1 MKTIIFIC
9 FNMILLAG
17 CCKIHDKID
26 NQSIMEKTNMEDLKK
41 NKEVA
46 LNLSKAI
53 MKGDWHEVDNL
64 IAEDFM
70 YEADGRP
77 AIGKM
82 EYIGFMKNVL
92 SNAFTNMDMHFLR
105 VIAEGDLVSV
115 DYTNKMTHVGEFFG
129 IPATQKRILATG
141 QFIREIKNGKVTA
154 EWQTTNTAGMM
165 QQLTAK

>member
-1 MKTIIFIC
+1 MNKFLLISIFFLLIIGNAKSQERMNIE
-9 FNMILLAG
+9 
-17 CCKIHDKID
+17 
-26 NQSIMEKTNMEDLKK
+26 QLKA

-53 MKGDWHEVDNL
+53 MSSEWGKVDSL
-64 IAEDFM
+64 ISDDFK

-77 AIGKM
+77 AIGKQ

-92 SNAFTNMDMHFLR
+92 SNAFSDMDMHFLH

-115 DYTNKMTHVGEFFG
+115 DYTNKMTHIGEFFG
-129 IPATQKRILATG
+129 IPATQKRIIASG
-141 QFIREIKNGKVTA
+141 QFIREVKNGKITA
-154 EWQTTNTAGMM
+154 EWQTTNMAGLM

>member
-1 MKTIIFIC
+1 M
-9 FNMILLAG
+9 NSE
-17 CCKIHDKID
+17 
-26 NQSIMEKTNMEDLKK
+26 QLKA

-53 MKGDWHEVDNL
+53 MSGEWEKVDSL
-64 IAEDFM
+64 ISDDFK

-77 AIGKM
+77 AIGKQ

-92 SNAFTNMDMHFLR
+92 SIAFANMDMNFLR

-115 DYTNKMTHVGEFFG
+115 DYTNKMTHIGEFFG
-129 IPATQKRILATG
+129 VPATQKRIIASG
-141 QFIREIKNGKVTA
+141 QFIREVKNGKITA
-154 EWQTTNTAGMM
+154 EWQTTNMAGLM

>member
-1 MKTIIFIC
+1 MKNILI
-9 FNMILLAG
+9 MGLGLILLTSCATTHHKTK
-17 CCKIHDKID
+17 CTKQKD
-26 NQSIMEKTNMEDLKK
+26 NNIMEQLQK

-53 MKGDWHEVDNL
+53 MQGDWAEVDNL
-64 IAEDFM
+64 IAEDFV

-92 SNAFTNMDMHFLR
+92 STAFADMDMDFLR
-105 VIAEGDLVSV
+105 VIAEGDFVSV
-115 DYTNKMTHVGEFFG
+115 DYTNKMTHTCEFFG

-141 QFIREIKNGKVTA
+141 QFIREVNNGKVTA
-154 EWQTTNTAGMM
+154 EYQTTNSAGLM
-165 QQLTAK
+165 QQLTTK

>member
-1 MKTIIFIC
+1 MNK
-9 FNMILLAG
+9 LLLISISLFLMMNNA
-17 CCKIHDKID
+17 
-26 NQSIMEKTNMEDLKK
+26 QSGEKMNNEQLSQ

-53 MKGDWHEVDNL
+53 MDGNWEKVDKL
-64 IAEDFM
+64 IDDDFM

-77 AIGKM
+77 AIGKK

-92 SNAFTNMDMHFLR
+92 SVAFVDMKMSFLH

-115 DYTNKMTHVGEFFG
+115 NYTNEMTHSDVWFG
-129 IPATQKRILATG
+129 IPATEKQVFATG
-141 QFIREIKNGKVTA
+141 QFIREVKNGKVTN
-154 EWQTTNTAGMM
+154 EWQTTNGAGLM